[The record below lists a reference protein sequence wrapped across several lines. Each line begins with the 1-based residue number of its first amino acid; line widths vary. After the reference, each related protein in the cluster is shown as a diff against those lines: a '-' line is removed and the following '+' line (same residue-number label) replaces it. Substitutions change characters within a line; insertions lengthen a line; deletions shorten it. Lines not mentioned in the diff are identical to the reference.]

1 MTTVECLT
9 ALFSEIDEQ
18 MRAIPK
24 HPEAHLW
31 PSEVVTLGLL
41 PARKGVGNRAFYRWL
56 TRDYRPL
63 FPRSDSPGFRGK
75 IFTCCYYWRYFITPT
90 GKPPPLAV
98 RLEKA
103 LPFRRWVATR
113 ASCGSPASQATLQP
127 QAQRGER
134 RTGGTPYPEN
144 ISEARSWC
152 HLRFSAPRGMS
163 PPPPPSGGIL
173 PQYPPLGGYP
183 QTTRSAGGR

>member
-1 MTTVECLT
+1 MARVVAHVGPEKK
-9 ALFSEIDEQ
+9 ALVTRGSRNGERKSVRTGCEFWKSLE
-18 MRAIPK
+18 
-24 HPEAHLW
+24 LC
-31 PSEVVTLGLL
+31 EV
-41 PARKGVGNRAFYRWL
+41 
-56 TRDYRPL
+56 
-63 FPRSDSPGFRGK
+63 
-75 IFTCCYYWRYFITPT
+75 TPT

>member
-1 MTTVECLT
+1 MSIFGRLIVSRPGVESTTW
-9 ALFSEIDEQ
+9 S
-18 MRAIPK
+18 RRK
-24 HPEAHLW
+24 YRSAHLGH
-31 PSEVVTLGLL
+31 VGL
-41 PARKGVGNRAFYRWL
+41 RR
-56 TRDYRPL
+56 
-63 FPRSDSPGFRGK
+63 
-75 IFTCCYYWRYFITPT
+75 ITPT

-163 PPPPPSGGIL
+163 PPPHPSGGIL

>member
-75 IFTCCYYWRYFITPT
+75 IFTCCYYWRYFITGLDNARRVST
-90 GKPPPLAV
+90 GNQGLSCPQHMRVAV
-98 RLEKA
+98 
-103 LPFRRWVATR
+103 
-113 ASCGSPASQATLQP
+113 
-127 QAQRGER
+127 
-134 RTGGTPYPEN
+134 
-144 ISEARSWC
+144 
-152 HLRFSAPRGMS
+152 HL
-163 PPPPPSGGIL
+163 
-173 PQYPPLGGYP
+173 
-183 QTTRSAGGR
+183 

>member
-1 MTTVECLT
+1 MDNFSGRVPVVQSQ
-9 ALFSEIDEQ
+9 AL
-18 MRAIPK
+18 
-24 HPEAHLW
+24 L
-31 PSEVVTLGLL
+31 
-41 PARKGVGNRAFYRWL
+41 
-56 TRDYRPL
+56 
-63 FPRSDSPGFRGK
+63 
-75 IFTCCYYWRYFITPT
+75 TPT

-134 RTGGTPYPEN
+134 RTGGTPYSEN

-152 HLRFSAPRGMS
+152 HLRFSAPGGMS

>member
-1 MTTVECLT
+1 M
-9 ALFSEIDEQ
+9 DEYGTC
-18 MRAIPK
+18 AI
-24 HPEAHLW
+24 
-31 PSEVVTLGLL
+31 
-41 PARKGVGNRAFYRWL
+41 
-56 TRDYRPL
+56 
-63 FPRSDSPGFRGK
+63 
-75 IFTCCYYWRYFITPT
+75 IPT

-173 PQYPPLGGYP
+173 PQYPPLGGILKP
-183 QTTRSAGGR
+183 PALRVVDDFGCEFSEVQTLLAFALV

>member
-1 MTTVECLT
+1 MAELARATPRAVTTHGR
-9 ALFSEIDEQ
+9 S
-18 MRAIPK
+18 IPPPSPAYMAATPSPS
-24 HPEAHLW
+24 HNRWWVQVSGVAGANWREA
-31 PSEVVTLGLL
+31 PQSCDRRETGL
-41 PARKGVGNRAFYRWL
+41 
-56 TRDYRPL
+56 
-63 FPRSDSPGFRGK
+63 
-75 IFTCCYYWRYFITPT
+75 TPT